1 MGLDSRRR
9 SVGAE
14 TVVRCVLMILVVA
27 GLGQCFGQGQNTP
40 PQGHFAALNGI
51 KMYYEVYGTG
61 EPLVL
66 LHGFGGSSANW
77 AQFIPS
83 FSKHYQVIAV
93 DMRGH
98 GRSTNPSNTF
108 THRQSAMDIF
118 ALMDQLRIQKFK
130 AIGVSSGGM
139 TLLHMA
145 TQQPGRVEAM
155 ILVDATSYFPEPAR
169 EIMRSSTAETMTPQD
184 WEEARKVHMYGDEQ
198 IRALRREFH
207 NFKDSY
213 DDMNFT
219 PPYLATITAYTLVIH
234 GDHDQFFPVGIP
246 AQVYCS
252 VPHSFLW
259 IIPNGGHVPILRRDK
274 EFTDIALEFLSGEWW
289 KDKDSS
295 AKPWPRYDCMIPE

>member
-1 MGLDSRRR
+1 MIFHSIRRIGKGTLCTSVVLLVILAGVAAR
-9 SVGAE
+9 SAE
-14 TVVRCVLMILVVA
+14 QL
-27 GLGQCFGQGQNTP
+27 NTP
-40 PQGHFAALNGI
+40 PQGHFAQLNGI
-51 KMYYEVYGTG
+51 KMYYEVYGEG
-61 EPLVL
+61 KPLVL

-77 AQFIPS
+77 AQFIPA
-83 FSKHYQVIAV
+83 FSKNYKVIAI

-108 THRQSAMDIF
+108 THRQSALDIF

-145 TQQPGRVEAM
+145 TQQPARVEAM

-169 EIMRSSTAETMTPQD
+169 AIMRADTAETMTTQE
-184 WEEARKVHMYGDEQ
+184 WEEARKIHKYGDEQ
-198 IRALRREFH
+198 IRALRGDFH

-219 PPYLATITAYTLVIH
+219 PPYLTTITAYTLVVH

-246 AQVYCS
+246 AQVFCS
-252 VPHSFLW
+252 IPHSFLW
-259 IIPNGGHVPILRRDK
+259 IIPNGGHVPILRREK
-274 EFTDIALEFLSGEWW
+274 EFTEIALEFLSGEWW
-289 KDKDSS
+289 KEKDSS
-295 AKPWPRYDCMIPE
+295 AKPWPKYDCMIPE